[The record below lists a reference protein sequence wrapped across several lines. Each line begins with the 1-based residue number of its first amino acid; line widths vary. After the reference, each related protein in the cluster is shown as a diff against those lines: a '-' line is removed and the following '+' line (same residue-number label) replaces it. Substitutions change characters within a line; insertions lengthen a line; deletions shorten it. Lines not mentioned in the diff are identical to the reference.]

1 MIKRTI
7 EQDGVNI
14 DIVITLT
21 PEEKEAIYRER
32 DRGSLKEDIYEMAAR
47 DDEVADAIKG
57 VDLDD
62 CDIAEIESDFHDR
75 LGDYDTYW
83 AIHWNCLKN
92 AIREYLKK

>member
-21 PEEKEAIYRER
+21 PEERETIYREK
-32 DRGSLKEDIYEMAAR
+32 DREYLKEDIYEMAER
-47 DDEVADAIKG
+47 DDEVAEVIKG

-75 LGDYDTYW
+75 LGDHDTYW
-83 AIHWNCLKN
+83 AIHWDCLKN
-92 AIREYLKK
+92 AILEYLKK